1 MAKIVENNPLF
12 LYDADCVRKRSNWSK
27 GENVHK
33 FDHPEF
39 DAKKL
44 MEDIPSHSSKLHALL
59 KKIEDLDKK
68 DMARDGHKYK
78 HFIFS
83 DVKSGT
89 YGAKLVAGALIAS
102 GMNLGYVAPLKKG
115 VAAAAKVS
123 VAETVA
129 ATVEQVESNKSITPS
144 IENIAA
150 PPNTLASPTSF
161 PENPSNTPTSFS
173 LFPEN
178 SSNTPASFSL
188 FPENSSNT
196 PVSFSLFPE
205 NPPNTAVEKSPDEE
219 SVTVGGASKAKT
231 YGKIELLDDEVLLK
245 SSGNNFFLLASI
257 GVYDQPITVAL
268 KKSILKKFNS
278 RPENVH
284 GDLARIIV
292 MDSGYKEGIDLFDVK
307 YIHIYEPPVNMADQK
322 QVIGRGTR
330 TCGQKGLEFHPTQGW
345 PLHVF
350 IYDVEVPESVRN
362 QMLGSASLFDLYL
375 KAMNIDVRLYNFQH
389 DLERATVFGSVD
401 YELNKAIH
409 SFAVQPEAEDL
420 MGGSGPKVEK
430 KRRIIVRD
438 DLPVLSLP
446 AQIGEMVFTPRDP
459 QVKPM
464 GHEAMRAHVRKHFG
478 DFKWT
483 DVKMENNCI
492 SKTGGAEI
500 IKYSPTQDFVRHFF
514 TPENPLKG
522 MLLWQSV
529 GTGKCHAK
537 DTPILLHDGRIK
549 MVQDVDV
556 GDILMGDDS
565 TPRKVLSL
573 ASGQDD
579 MYKINPVKGD
589 SYTVNSEHILCLK
602 HSGSGS
608 ITHVKKQKNLP
619 YKASY
624 FDNKTLKY
632 VGKSFATREEAENYL
647 PDFKEE
653 DKIIEIEVNQYLKLT
668 KSLKRELK
676 GYRKGV
682 EFPEKPVDM
691 DPYIIGLWLG
701 DGGSRDPVITNQDA
715 TILKYLHDTLP
726 KYNVQLVH
734 QSEYTYRISS
744 YTGKPDANTFW
755 NAMKKYNLQNNK
767 HIPYEYKCNSRENRL
782 KLLAG
787 IIDSDGYYCQKG
799 KMFSIA
805 QKSNVITD
813 DILYLA
819 RSLGFAAYSTKS
831 EKSCIYKG
839 EKKTGIYNTIN
850 ISGNRLDEIPT
861 LVKRK
866 QAQPRQQ
873 IKDALLT
880 GITVES
886 VGRGDYYGFT
896 LDGNNRYL
904 MGDFTVT
911 HNTCSAIAAASSS
924 FEQQGYTILWVTRT
938 TLKNDIWKNMFD
950 QVCSET
956 IKRELEQGLTMPE
969 EQAKRM
975 RLLSKSW
982 SIRPMSYKQF
992 SNMVSKANNFYK
1004 ALVKKNGEA
1013 DPLRKTLLIIDEAH
1027 KLYGGGDLSSIERP
1041 DMNALQNALQ
1051 HSYAMSG
1058 SDSVKLL
1065 LMTATPITE
1074 NPMELIK
1081 LINLTKP
1088 TKYHMPD
1095 GFEEF
1100 SAVYLDEHGRFT
1112 EKGERAYLDDI
1123 AGHVSYLNREK
1134 DARQFAQPIV
1144 RFVQSP
1150 LIENIDDAMKF
1161 DRKYVREFMDSDIA
1175 KIKKQINE
1183 NNQKIDED
1191 LKDLDATRFGFLA
1204 EKCEGYE
1211 GKSLKACNKVVKANI
1226 KEIIKDA
1233 KAAVKDVKDAAKAL
1247 KDQITSKQGL
1257 KKEFVGKVKEN
1268 MADMPE
1274 EYAKF
1279 QQSLFYA
1286 VKNKCGKKINNLTE
1300 LRDSLKDHPA
1310 VVKFD
1315 EQIRE
1320 FDRKID
1326 ELKQHLQVALNS
1338 YKGRMTQLK
1347 SLLKMD
1353 LNELES
1359 NVVRMTIKDERKTAK
1374 KRASLL
1380 EKEHAEG
1387 VTEINKTRKALQ
1399 KKKEKKIQQIR
1410 KTMKDH
1416 LKGEAKVAK
1425 QVQKEEKALRKTQRK
1440 QGVFIKEF
1448 ENELLKDLV
1457 EKYSKL
1463 IDDELDGLKED
1474 IVQQE
1479 QEKVAKQ
1486 EAKQQKAA
1494 EKVEM
1499 RVAKQ
1504 EEKKRHRETQ
1514 KIQKALAKQNE
1525 KAAKQQEKLAQREH
1539 ARTQKLAEKAE
1550 KAKKRTKKNQA

>member
-1 MAKIVENNPLF
+1 MSANSSINSDNSSSPGESITTSASPVSMRDVENIPNMAKIVENNPLF
-12 LYDADCVRKRSNWSK
+12 LYDADCVRKKSNWSK
-27 GENVHK
+27 GTNAHK

-44 MEDIPSHSSKLHALL
+44 LEDIPSHSSKLHALL
-59 KKIEDLDKK
+59 KKIDDLDKK
-68 DMARDGHKYK
+68 DMARDGRKYK

-89 YGAKLVAGALIAS
+89 YGAKLVAGALMAS

-115 VAAAAKVS
+115 VAAS
-123 VAETVA
+123 VAA
-129 ATVEQVESNKSITPS
+129 ATESVEQVESVTPS
-144 IENIAA
+144 AENVATAA
-150 PPNTLASPTSF
+150 SMTPF
-161 PENPSNTPTSFS
+161 PENPTNTVASM
-173 LFPEN
+173 
-178 SSNTPASFSL
+178 TP
-188 FPENSSNT
+188 
-196 PVSFSLFPE
+196 FPE
-205 NPPNTAVEKSPDEE
+205 NPANTVASMTPFPENPVNTAVEEE
-219 SVTVGGASKAKT
+219 PATLGGASKTKI
-231 YGKIELLDDEVLLK
+231 YGKIQLLDDEVLLK

-257 GVYDQPITVAL
+257 GVYDQPITVGL

-278 RPENVH
+278 RPDNIH
-284 GDLARIIV
+284 GELARIIV

-307 YIHIYEPPVNMADQK
+307 YVHIYEPPVNMADQK

-401 YELNKAIH
+401 YELNKAVH
-409 SFAVQPEAEDL
+409 SFSVQPAAEDL

-430 KRRIIVRD
+430 KRRIVVRD

-446 AQIGEMVFTPRDP
+446 AQIGEIVFTPRNP
-459 QVKPM
+459 ETKPM

-478 DFKWT
+478 DYKWA
-483 DVKMENNCI
+483 DVKMENKCGGN
-492 SKTGGAEI
+492 SSMKTGGAEI
-500 IKYSPTQDFVRHFF
+500 IKYSATQDFVRHYF
-514 TPENPLKG
+514 TPENPIKG
-522 MLLWQSV
+522 MLLFHSV
-529 GTGKCHAK
+529 GTGK
-537 DTPILLHDGRIK
+537 
-549 MVQDVDV
+549 
-556 GDILMGDDS
+556 
-565 TPRKVLSL
+565 
-573 ASGQDD
+573 
-579 MYKINPVKGD
+579 
-589 SYTVNSEHILCLK
+589 
-602 HSGSGS
+602 
-608 ITHVKKQKNLP
+608 
-619 YKASY
+619 
-624 FDNKTLKY
+624 
-632 VGKSFATREEAENYL
+632 
-647 PDFKEE
+647 
-653 DKIIEIEVNQYLKLT
+653 
-668 KSLKRELK
+668 
-676 GYRKGV
+676 
-682 EFPEKPVDM
+682 
-691 DPYIIGLWLG
+691 
-701 DGGSRDPVITNQDA
+701 
-715 TILKYLHDTLP
+715 
-726 KYNVQLVH
+726 
-734 QSEYTYRISS
+734 
-744 YTGKPDANTFW
+744 
-755 NAMKKYNLQNNK
+755 
-767 HIPYEYKCNSRENRL
+767 
-782 KLLAG
+782 
-787 IIDSDGYYCQKG
+787 
-799 KMFSIA
+799 
-805 QKSNVITD
+805 
-813 DILYLA
+813 
-819 RSLGFAAYSTKS
+819 
-831 EKSCIYKG
+831 
-839 EKKTGIYNTIN
+839 
-850 ISGNRLDEIPT
+850 
-861 LVKRK
+861 
-866 QAQPRQQ
+866 
-873 IKDALLT
+873 
-880 GITVES
+880 
-886 VGRGDYYGFT
+886 
-896 LDGNNRYL
+896 
-904 MGDFTVT
+904 
-911 HNTCSAIAAASSS
+911 TCSAIAAASSS

-956 IKRELEQGLTMPE
+956 IKKEIEQGLTVPD

-1074 NPMELIK
+1074 SPMELIK
-1081 LINLTKP
+1081 LINLAKP
-1088 TKYHMPD
+1088 VRYQMPD

-1100 SAVYLDEHGRFT
+1100 AAAYLDEHGRFT
-1112 EKGERAYLDDI
+1112 EKGEREYLDSI

-1150 LIENIDDAMKF
+1150 LIENIDEAMKF

-1175 KIKKQINE
+1175 KIKKQIDE
-1183 NNQKIDED
+1183 NNAKIDDD

-1211 GKSLKACNKVVKANI
+1211 GKALKACNKVVKANI
-1226 KEIIKDA
+1226 KEIVKDA
-1233 KAAVKDVKDAAKAL
+1233 KDAVKNVKDAIKAL
-1247 KDQITSKQGL
+1247 KDEITSKRGF

-1268 MADMPE
+1268 MADMPA

-1286 VKNKCGKKINNLTE
+1286 VKNKCGKKINDLSE
-1300 LRDSLKDHPA
+1300 LRNSLKDHPA

-1315 EQIRE
+1315 QQIQE
-1320 FDRKID
+1320 FDQKID
-1326 ELKQHLQVALNS
+1326 ELKQNLQVALNA

-1347 SLLKMD
+1347 SLMKTN

-1359 NVVRMTIKDERKTAK
+1359 SVIRMTIKQERKTAK

-1387 VTEINKTRKALQ
+1387 VAEINKTRKALQ

-1416 LKGEAKVAK
+1416 LKEESKVAK

-1448 ENELLKDLV
+1448 ESELLKDLV

-1463 IDDELDGLKED
+1463 IDDELEGLKEEM
-1474 IVQQE
+1474 VQQE
-1479 QEKVAKQ
+1479 QEKAAQKQAKQ

-1494 EKVEM
+1494 EKAEM
-1499 RVAKQ
+1499 KLAKQ
-1504 EEKKRHRETQ
+1504 EETKRHRETQ
-1514 KIQKALAKQNE
+1514 KIQKALAKENE
-1525 KAAKQQEKLAQREH
+1525 KAAKKQEKLAQKEH
-1539 ARTQKLAEKAE
+1539 ARTQKLAERQQKLAE
-1550 KAKKRTKKNQA
+1550 KAKNRTKKNQP

>member
-1 MAKIVENNPLF
+1 MSANSSINTDDNSSSIGESITTSATPLSPVSMTDVENIPNMAKIVENNPLF
-12 LYDADCVRKRSNWSK
+12 LYDADCVRKKSNWSK
-27 GENVHK
+27 GMNAHK
-33 FDHPEF
+33 FDHPDF
-39 DAKKL
+39 DATKL
-44 MEDIPSHSSKLHALL
+44 LADIPSHSSKLHALL
-59 KKIEDLDKK
+59 QKIEDLDNK
-68 DMARDGHKYK
+68 DMMRDGRKYK

-102 GMNLGYVAPLKKG
+102 GMKLGYAAPLKKG
-115 VAAAAKVS
+115 AVAAASVS
-123 VAETVA
+123 VAEP
-129 ATVEQVESNKSITPS
+129 VESNKSITPLT
-144 IENIAA
+144 ENVAA
-150 PPNTLASPTSF
+150 PPNT
-161 PENPSNTPTSFS
+161 
-173 LFPEN
+173 
-178 SSNTPASFSL
+178 PASM
-188 FPENSSNT
+188 T
-196 PVSFSLFPE
+196 PFPE
-205 NPPNTAVEKSPDEE
+205 NPPNTPVSSEE
-219 SVTVGGASKAKT
+219 EEPEVTVGGASKTKIH
-231 YGKIELLDDEVLLK
+231 GKIALLDDEVLLK

-257 GVYDQPITVAL
+257 GVYDQPISVAL

-278 RPENVH
+278 RPDNVY
-284 GDLARIIV
+284 GELARIIV

-307 YIHIYEPPVNMADQK
+307 YVHIYEPPVNMADQK

-409 SFAVQPEAEDL
+409 SFSVQPDVADL

-446 AQIGEMVFTPRDP
+446 AQIGEIVFTPRDP
-459 QVKPM
+459 EVKPM

-483 DVKMENNCI
+483 DVKMENKCA
-492 SKTGGAEI
+492 GGNASIKSGGSEI
-500 IKYSPTQDFVRHFF
+500 MKYSPSQDFVRHFF

-522 MLLWQSV
+522 MLLWF
-529 GTGKCHAK
+529 
-537 DTPILLHDGRIK
+537 
-549 MVQDVDV
+549 
-556 GDILMGDDS
+556 S
-565 TPRKVLSL
+565 T
-573 ASGQDD
+573 
-579 MYKINPVKGD
+579 
-589 SYTVNSEHILCLK
+589 
-602 HSGSGS
+602 GSG
-608 ITHVKKQKNLP
+608 K
-619 YKASY
+619 
-624 FDNKTLKY
+624 
-632 VGKSFATREEAENYL
+632 
-647 PDFKEE
+647 
-653 DKIIEIEVNQYLKLT
+653 
-668 KSLKRELK
+668 
-676 GYRKGV
+676 
-682 EFPEKPVDM
+682 
-691 DPYIIGLWLG
+691 
-701 DGGSRDPVITNQDA
+701 
-715 TILKYLHDTLP
+715 
-726 KYNVQLVH
+726 
-734 QSEYTYRISS
+734 
-744 YTGKPDANTFW
+744 
-755 NAMKKYNLQNNK
+755 
-767 HIPYEYKCNSRENRL
+767 
-782 KLLAG
+782 
-787 IIDSDGYYCQKG
+787 
-799 KMFSIA
+799 
-805 QKSNVITD
+805 
-813 DILYLA
+813 
-819 RSLGFAAYSTKS
+819 
-831 EKSCIYKG
+831 
-839 EKKTGIYNTIN
+839 
-850 ISGNRLDEIPT
+850 
-861 LVKRK
+861 
-866 QAQPRQQ
+866 
-873 IKDALLT
+873 
-880 GITVES
+880 
-886 VGRGDYYGFT
+886 
-896 LDGNNRYL
+896 
-904 MGDFTVT
+904 
-911 HNTCSAIAAASSS
+911 TCSAIAAASST

-956 IKRELEQGLTMPE
+956 IKREIEQGLTVPE

-992 SNMVSKANNFYK
+992 SNMVSKSNSFYK

-1088 TKYHMPD
+1088 VKYQMPD

-1100 SAVYLDEHGRFT
+1100 AAAYLDEHGRFT

-1144 RFVQSP
+1144 RFVQTP
-1150 LIENIDDAMKF
+1150 LIENIDEAMKF

-1175 KIKKQINE
+1175 KIKTKIDE

-1211 GKSLKACNKVVKANI
+1211 GKALKACNKVVKTNI
-1226 KEIIKDA
+1226 KEIVKDA
-1233 KAAVKDVKDAAKAL
+1233 KNAVKDVKDAIKAL
-1247 KDQITSKQGL
+1247 KTEIASKKGF
-1257 KKEFVGKVKEN
+1257 KKEFVDKVKEN
-1268 MADMPE
+1268 MADMPA

-1286 VKNKCGKKINNLTE
+1286 VKNKCGKKINDLSE
-1300 LRDSLKDHPA
+1300 LRNALKDHPA
-1310 VVKFD
+1310 IVKFD
-1315 EQIRE
+1315 QQIQE
-1320 FDRKID
+1320 FDQKID
-1326 ELKQHLQVALNS
+1326 ELKQNLQVSLNA

-1347 SLLKMD
+1347 SLMKTD

-1359 NVVRMTIKDERKTAK
+1359 NVVRMTIKEERKTAK

-1380 EKEHAEG
+1380 EKDHAEG
-1387 VTEINKTRKALQ
+1387 VVAINKTRKALQ

-1410 KTMKDH
+1410 KTMKEH
-1416 LKGEAKVAK
+1416 LKDEAKVAK

-1448 ENELLKDLV
+1448 ESELLKDLV
-1457 EKYSKL
+1457 TKYSKL
-1463 IDDELDGLKED
+1463 IDDELDGLKEEMA
-1474 IVQQE
+1474 QQE
-1479 QEKVAKQ
+1479 QEKAAKQ
-1486 EAKQQKAA
+1486 EAKAAKKA
-1494 EKVEM
+1494 EKAEM

-1514 KIQKALAKQNE
+1514 KIQKAMEKQNAR
-1525 KAAKQQEKLAQREH
+1525 AAKQQEKLAQREH

-1550 KAKKRTKKNQA
+1550 KAKNRTKKNQA